1 MFEALAL
8 QLPEVMKNIKT
19 FIALGPVASIKNMTS
34 PLFNELKK
42 MPYLPKSLILAGIYE
57 FMPRM
62 RFVSEDLA
70 YVCRILT

>member
-42 MPYLPKSLILAGIYE
+42 KCHTCQSH
-57 FMPRM
+57 
-62 RFVSEDLA
+62 
-70 YVCRILT
+70 